1 MSSLSVYRHFG
12 EFFPDLIEDANRAAL
27 ISLSVLSELTRDDSS
42 MRSGIVQG
50 GKLLSPLVINRQVL
64 APDGKEIFR
73 HTGKILPE
81 QQSRWRSLSSTP

>member
-1 MSSLSVYRHFG
+1 
-12 EFFPDLIEDANRAAL
+12 
-27 ISLSVLSELTRDDSS
+27 
-42 MRSGIVQG
+42 
-50 GKLLSPLVINRQVL
+50 LLSPLVINRQVL